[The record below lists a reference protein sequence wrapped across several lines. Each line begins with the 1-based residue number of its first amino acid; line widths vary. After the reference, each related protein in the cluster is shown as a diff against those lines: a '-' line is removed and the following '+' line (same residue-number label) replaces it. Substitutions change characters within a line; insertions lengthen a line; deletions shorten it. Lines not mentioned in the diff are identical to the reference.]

1 MWYSNFTLMLNL
13 SFLHWRWC
21 CTRYK
26 EGWGFTTDENGLYL
40 TWKDQPVICAS
51 AWKSDS
57 ETSFS
62 WPQWRSVKFLLLIK
76 SGSAMLV
83 RNLNN
88 TTGLQYEGKTLHR
101 CLWCGVYFVWV
112 WITRRWVLW
121 SARKITRL
129 KYQST
134 AYYILTEI
142 SKFWDLLTPSTST
155 IEITIT
161 SFVFLGYSICSIK
174 SHRKF
179 EEQ

>member
-13 SFLHWRWC
+13 SFLHWRCC

-62 WPQWRSVKFLLLIK
+62 WPQWRSVKSFILLLMK

-88 TTGLQYEGKTLHR
+88 NRFAVWSETTSQMFVV
-101 CLWCGVYFVWV
+101 WCIF
-112 WITRRWVLW
+112 WITRSWVLW
-121 SARKITRL
+121 SAQKITRL

-161 SFVFLGYSICSIK
+161 SFEFLGYSICSIK
-174 SHRKF
+174 WHRKF
-179 EEQ
+179 DEQ